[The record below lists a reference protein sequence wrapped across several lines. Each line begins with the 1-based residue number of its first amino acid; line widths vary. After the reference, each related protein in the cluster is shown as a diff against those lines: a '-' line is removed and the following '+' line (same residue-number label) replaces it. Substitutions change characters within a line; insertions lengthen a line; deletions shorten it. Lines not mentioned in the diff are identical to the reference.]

1 MIFYLNLITSSKGL
15 LHQCTSFA
23 FFQKKAKTFAGRE
36 DRFKVIDLAMTP
48 YLLSELTGNS
58 ITEGNLAQI
67 CLQRSEGDD
76 GKWRLNVFQMLDDM
90 AIKKVALAIFK
101 RF

>member
-1 MIFYLNLITSSKGL
+1 MY
-15 LHQCTSFA
+15 
-23 FFQKKAKTFAGRE
+23 FFCFFFKKKAKIFAGRE
-36 DRFKVIDLAMTP
+36 DRFKVIDLAITT